1 MNSTNLPL
9 EPSQVVQVD
18 WSDRW
23 IVYHRLQ
30 ELQIPCHCST
40 NQPLEVQLS
49 SPTEVI
55 QLWSVIKQY
64 SSSRRELI
72 QWLNTC
78 WQAKET

>member
-9 EPSQVVQVD
+9 ESSQVVQVE

-30 ELQIPCHCST
+30 ELHIPSYCATH
-40 NQPLEVQLS
+40 QPLQVQLS
-49 SPTEVI
+49 SPTEAI

-64 SSSRRELI
+64 SASRRELI
-72 QWLNTC
+72 EWLHTC